1 MKEFFGGLWRE
12 SRGLFYAV
20 WRASVFENSTAFTN
34 VENSSGWLR
43 LLVRGIPRRGFC
55 HDL

>member
-1 MKEFFGGLWRE
+1 MVGLWRE
-12 SRGLFYAV
+12 SEAFFTPLTAP
-20 WRASVFENSTAFTN
+20 VFENSTAFTN

-43 LLVRGIPRRGFC
+43 LAVRGIPRRGFC